1 MYAIK
6 NEHGEFYTGDDYYFQ
21 GEKYA
26 VFARYREE
34 YKKYKSLIV
43 AEKVK
48 MRLEL
53 SCNGF
58 DKLKIVEIEDT
69 LTAMK
74 PLDIK
79 DENLKCNGGNPLYGE
94 WITGTCPKCKQ
105 DVQLGMNYC
114 PNCGQKLLWENEEKR
129 SNI

>member
-1 MYAIK
+1 MYAIE
-6 NEHGEFYTGDDYYFQ
+6 NEHGDFYTGYDYVFQ

-26 VFARYREE
+26 NFTRFKEE
-34 YKKYKSLIV
+34 PKKYKSLKV
-43 AEKVK
+43 AENVK
-48 MRLEL
+48 KRLEL

-74 PLDIK
+74 PLNIK
-79 DENLKCNGGNPLYGE
+79 DENLKCNGGNPIYGE

-114 PNCGQKLLWENEEKR
+114 PNCGQKLLWENEEKE

>member
-6 NEHGEFYTGDDYYFQ
+6 KEDGEFYTGDDYYFQ

-26 VFARYREE
+26 IFSRPREE
-34 YKKYKSLIV
+34 YKKYKSLKV
-43 AEKVK
+43 AENVK
-48 MRLEL
+48 KRLEL

-58 DKLKIVEIEDT
+58 DKLKIVEVEDT

-79 DENLKCNGGNPLYGE
+79 DENLKCNGGNPIYGK
-94 WITGTCPKCKQ
+94 WITGICPKCKQ

-114 PNCGQKLLWENEEKR
+114 PNCGQELLWENEEKE

>member
-6 NEHGEFYTGDDYYFQ
+6 KEDGEFYTGDDYYFQ

-26 VFARYREE
+26 IFSRPREE
-34 YKKYKSLIV
+34 YKKYKSLKV
-43 AEKVK
+43 AENVK
-48 MRLEL
+48 KRLEL

-58 DKLKIVEIEDT
+58 DKLKIVEVEDT

-79 DENLKCNGGNPLYGE
+79 DENLKF
-94 WITGTCPKCKQ
+94 KC
-105 DVQLGMNYC
+105 
-114 PNCGQKLLWENEEKR
+114 
-129 SNI
+129 

>member
-1 MYAIK
+1 
-6 NEHGEFYTGDDYYFQ
+6 
-21 GEKYA
+21 
-26 VFARYREE
+26 
-34 YKKYKSLIV
+34 
-43 AEKVK
+43 

-74 PLDIK
+74 PLNIK
-79 DENLKCNGGNPLYGE
+79 DENLKCNGGNPIYGE

-114 PNCGQKLLWENEEKR
+114 PNCGQKLLWENEGKE

>member
-1 MYAIK
+1 
-6 NEHGEFYTGDDYYFQ
+6 
-21 GEKYA
+21 
-26 VFARYREE
+26 
-34 YKKYKSLIV
+34 
-43 AEKVK
+43 

-79 DENLKCNGGNPLYGE
+79 DENLKCNGGNPIYGK

>member
-6 NEHGEFYTGDDYYFQ
+6 NEHRELYTGDDYYFQ

-26 VFARYREE
+26 IFSRPREE
-34 YKKYKSLIV
+34 YKKYKSLKV
-43 AEKVK
+43 AENVK
-48 MRLEL
+48 KRLEL

-58 DKLKIVEIEDT
+58 DKLKIVEVEDT

-79 DENLKCNGGNPLYGE
+79 DGNLKRNGG
-94 WITGTCPKCKQ
+94 
-105 DVQLGMNYC
+105 
-114 PNCGQKLLWENEEKR
+114 
-129 SNI
+129 